1 MAAAAIDARDVFRV
15 YSTPE
20 GDSAALQGLD
30 LSVGEGEVVVVLG
43 PSGSGKSTLLRLLA
57 GHDRPSAGT
66 VRVFGVDL
74 GNLSGRGLARYR
86 AHVLGYVDQHYSRS
100 LDPDLSARQLV
111 GLQLALAGIS
121 ARARNRR
128 ADELLE
134 RVGLGGRRDA
144 KPRELSGGEQQ
155 RIAVCAALAHRPK
168 LLLADEP
175 TGELDAATARRVYDL
190 LGELAREHGCTT
202 VVVSHDLDSISIA
215 DRVVRIRDG
224 RVSGAIAAGSRE
236 EAIVVGR
243 GGWLRLPE
251 ELLARA
257 GIGTLASARI
267 ANREIVVSPAA
278 HPDPAAR
285 ADEGGSGAGDLP
297 ALSTAGR
304 RPSGR
309 VAEIRGATKAFGAG
323 AQRRTVFDGL
333 DATFDGGKFVVVTG
347 PSGSG
352 KTTLLHLLAGL
363 DDPDEG
369 EVIVCGKS
377 LGSLDRSSRAG
388 FRRENLALV
397 RQHADLVPFLSS
409 RENVELALA
418 IRGVSDPEAP
428 ERAVAALE
436 AVGLRAR
443 VHQRVSRLSA
453 GERQRVSVARALAS
467 SPVLLLADEPTARLD
482 EANAVALASLFSRL
496 ATEVALAVVCATH
509 DPLLIEQAD
518 DEFPMPGAPRTRA
531 ISDAGGLA
539 RSAAASRG
547 G

>member
-121 ARARNRR
+121 TRARNRR